1 MPWFK
6 TNQGKIY
13 HIMETTSIRL
23 TLKLRGIWL
32 ATHPQPI
39 QLVPNSFINFA
50 SQISLSRLAAGF
62 VSWTQIPIMKDH
74 RMNTVNCMTCYD
86 VCKMLWSMIMTLWT
100 PVIFHNSYEHQ
111 SSMISTIPR
120 DLMYDQ
126 WSWMIFNWSCLVSGD
141 CCYETLLIIAMIT
154 NDHASYHA

>member
-1 MPWFK
+1 MNNYYPWDSYMKTKTIMPWSLIK
-6 TNQGKIY
+6 
-13 HIMETTSIRL
+13 ETFTKSWRPVVSDWHQSWEESGL
-23 TLKLRGIWL
+23 Q
-32 ATHPQPI
+32 THPQPI

-126 WSWMIFNWSCLVSGD
+126 WSWMNL
-141 CCYETLLIIAMIT
+141 
-154 NDHASYHA
+154 